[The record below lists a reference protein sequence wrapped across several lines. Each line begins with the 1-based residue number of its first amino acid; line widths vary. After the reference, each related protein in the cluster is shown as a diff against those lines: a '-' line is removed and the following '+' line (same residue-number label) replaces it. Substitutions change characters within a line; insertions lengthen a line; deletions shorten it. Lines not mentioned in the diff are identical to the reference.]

1 VLTDDILLILDD
13 SCERDGRDCAEIT
26 IDKYKEFPSCLQCR
40 KDRIC
45 AAIVS
50 MSSRLSLANEYL
62 RTKTLHDEITKAHI
76 ESYMADQLSSDQEHI
91 RKECSFK

>member
-1 VLTDDILLILDD
+1 
-13 SCERDGRDCAEIT
+13 
-26 IDKYKEFPSCLQCR
+26 LQCR

-91 RKECSFK
+91 RKECCLSKNGVVHEHISRC